1 MASSSSNGDSGLK
14 LSHVHVR
21 FSVPKFCT
29 FGRELYVVGN
39 IDELGAWQVDA
50 SLKLTWNEGHLWTGE
65 TYVSRRVLRSLMT
78 ESGCLEYKYVVTGGG
93 IEDEWMPGD
102 NLMIPQIDGETMV
115 VHAHDAWGI
124 GYRQVKMEKLVSQD
138 VRLNALIIHSACRLL
153 ERCAS
158 MSNKFVVKK
167 IYSLALVSSL
177 FIASLTVRKCCCCR

>member
-1 MASSSSNGDSGLK
+1 LIELLLDLYKYDQRLLSALVADEVGVPGTAVASSSSHGDSGLK

-65 TYVSRRVLRSLMT
+65 TFVSRRVLRSLLT
-78 ESGCLEYKYVVTGGG
+78 ESACLEYKYVVTGGG

-138 VRLNALIIHSACRLL
+138 VRFIAHIIYCACRLVK
-153 ERCAS
+153 E
-158 MSNKFVVKK
+158 NVV
-167 IYSLALVSSL
+167 
-177 FIASLTVRKCCCCR
+177 